1 MLLMGEE
8 QDIMHKEATSAAK
21 DATENNDFILTV
33 PRSPMA
39 HWRDCPYVT
48 ESVSHFRL
56 ILLIGSGRARVTNKV
71 RLLTLCYSVGEPRY
85 SQA

>member
-1 MLLMGEE
+1 MLLMGDE
-8 QDIMHKEATSAAK
+8 QDIKHKEAANAAK
-21 DATENNDFILTV
+21 DAAENNNFILSF

-39 HWRDCPYVT
+39 PWRDCPYFA

-56 ILLIGSGRARVTNKV
+56 ILLIGSGRPRVTNKV

-85 SQA
+85 RQA

>member
-1 MLLMGEE
+1 MLLMGDE
-8 QDIMHKEATSAAK
+8 QDIKHKEAANAAK
-21 DATENNDFILTV
+21 EAAENNDFILSF

-39 HWRDCPYVT
+39 PWRDCPYFA

-56 ILLIGSGRARVTNKV
+56 ILLIGSGRPRVTNKV

>member
-1 MLLMGEE
+1 MLLMGDE
-8 QDIMHKEATSAAK
+8 QDIKHKEAANAAK
-21 DATENNDFILTV
+21 DAAENNYFILSF

-39 HWRDCPYVT
+39 PWRDCPYFA

-56 ILLIGSGRARVTNKV
+56 ILLIGSGRPRVTNKV
-71 RLLTLCYSVGEPRY
+71 QLLTLCYSVGEPRY